1 MKRARR
7 QNQIIKGG
15 IATALLLCSCYGA
28 FRYAHAAIAHAP
40 LTVIHDPLISDQY
53 QIQLA
58 SELTNE
64 IHAKGPAHVVKQPSL
79 YSPLLA
85 SLKIHYTFPYH
96 GILNYS
102 VTEPSAQLNQ
112 SVVAL
117 KTGDLVPQDLFSA
130 EKVETLPV
138 IHVPTQLLNESQAPE
153 MLKLFLNDIS
163 SAIIERFSCEWHD
176 ADSCCY
182 RDRQHAQYTL
192 VADGRAPIND
202 DDIKLYEAVLQQL
215 KPERMNRKWT
225 VDIRF
230 KGQVVITPDG
240 GV

>member
-15 IATALLLCSCYGA
+15 IATALLLCGCYGA

-40 LTVIHDPLISDQY
+40 LTITHDPLISDQY

-58 SELTNE
+58 SELTSAVHE
-64 IHAKGPAHVVKQPSL
+64 KGPAQAVKQPSL

-130 EKVETLPV
+130 EIVDTLPM
-138 IHVPTQLLNESQAPE
+138 IHVPNQLLNDSQTPE
-153 MLKLFLNDIS
+153 MLKLFLNNIS
-163 SAIIERFSCEWHD
+163 PAITECFSCEWRD
-176 ADSCCY
+176 ADRCCY
-182 RDRQHAQYTL
+182 RDRQHTQYTL
-192 VADGRAPIND
+192 VADGRAPITD

-215 KPERMNRKWT
+215 RYERMNKKWA

>member
-7 QNQIIKGG
+7 QNYIMKGG
-15 IATALLLCSCYGA
+15 IATALLLCGCYGA
-28 FRYAHAAIAHAP
+28 FRYAHAAIARAP
-40 LTVIHDPLISDQY
+40 LTVMHDPLISDQY
-53 QIQLA
+53 QKQ
-58 SELTNE
+58 LTNDLVE
-64 IHAKGPAHVVKQPSL
+64 AVHTKGPAQVVMQPST

-102 VTEPSAQLNQ
+102 ITEPSAQLNQ

-117 KTGDLVPQDLFSA
+117 KTGDLVPQDLLSA
-130 EKVETLPV
+130 EKVDALPT
-138 IHVPTQLLNESQAPE
+138 IHVPNQLLNASQAPE

-163 SAIIERFSCEWHD
+163 PAITERFLCEWRD
-176 ADSCCY
+176 ADRCCY
-182 RDRQHAQYTL
+182 RDRRHTQYAL
-192 VADGRAPIND
+192 VADGRAPITD
-202 DDIKLYEAVLQQL
+202 DDIKLYEAVLQQFRPGSA
-215 KPERMNRKWT
+215 KKWA

>member
-7 QNQIIKGG
+7 QNQILKGG
-15 IATALLLCSCYGA
+15 IATALLLCGCYGA
-28 FRYAHAAIAHAP
+28 FRYAHVAIAQAP
-40 LTVIHDPLISDQY
+40 LTIVHDSLISDQY
-53 QIQLA
+53 QTQLT
-58 SELTNE
+58 SELTSAVHE
-64 IHAKGPAHVVKQPSL
+64 KGPAQAVKQPSL

-117 KTGDLVPQDLFSA
+117 KSGDLVPQDLLSA
-130 EKVETLPV
+130 EKVETLPM
-138 IHVPTQLLNESQAPE
+138 IHVPNQLLNESQAPE
-153 MLKLFLNDIS
+153 ILKLFLNDIS
-163 SAIIERFSCEWHD
+163 SAITERFACEWRD
-176 ADSCCY
+176 ADKCCY
-182 RDRQHAQYTL
+182 RDRRHTQYAL
-192 VADGRAPIND
+192 VADGRAPITD
-202 DDIKLYEAVLQQL
+202 DDIKLYEVVLGQL
-215 KPERMNRKWT
+215 KPERTSKKWAI
-225 VDIRF
+225 DIRF